1 MRSVLSLRA
10 PIVTAALAGALLV
23 PAAGAASAAP
33 AAAPQAV
40 ASATATASETTK
52 VVISEHLVALMS
64 NSVAEGP
71 SVEIRVVDKDGTT
84 HPKPLVSLNRSHAQ
98 ASEQGMVFTLAKADT
113 AEAVLTVW
121 DQHVTKSFPL
131 PKATGPAAPCVS
143 GVRRVD
149 IGEGSV
155 ADLTMSPEGPRAVG
169 HSADPSETWSLTLTR
184 TDPMGRDVR
193 IVNPSGAHP
202 VLEWWH
208 PQGGVHAPVP
218 LGHADFPALPQGC
231 TPAYTVHDDEPAPKP
246 IPSAA
251 ASAAPKP
258 AASATTP
265 AAPTPQTAGQTSVVP
280 KGGVAAGAEIA
291 AGDTDGTD
299 RATTVAAGA
308 GLMAIFGALGAVMV
322 LRRRAQ
328 D

>member
-1 MRSVLSLRA
+1 MRSALSLRTS
-10 PIVTAALAGALLV
+10 IVTAALAGAMLV
-23 PAAGAASAAP
+23 PAAGAAFAAP

-40 ASATATASETTK
+40 TSTEAAASETTK

-64 NSVAEGP
+64 NSVADGP
-71 SVEIRVVDKDGTT
+71 SVEIRVVDADGTT
-84 HPKPLVSLNRSHAQ
+84 HPKPLASLNRSHAQ

-131 PKATGPAAPCVS
+131 PKATGPAATCISAVE
-143 GVRRVD
+143 RVD

-155 ADLTMSPEGPRAVG
+155 ADLTMSPEGPQAVA
-169 HSADPSETWSLTLTR
+169 HSADPSQTWSLTLTR
-184 TDPMGRDVR
+184 TDPTGRDLR
-193 IVNPSGAHP
+193 IVNPNGAHP

-218 LGHADFPALPQGC
+218 LGHAGFPALPAGC
-231 TPAYTVHDDEPAPKP
+231 TPTYKVHDDEPAPKP

-251 ASAAPKP
+251 TPAAPKP
-258 AASATTP
+258 AASAASAATP
-265 AAPTPQTAGQTSVVP
+265 AAPKPQTGGQTTVVP
-280 KGGVAAGAEIA
+280 RGGVAAGAEIA
-291 AGDTDGTD
+291 VEDTDDT
-299 RATTVAAGA
+299 TTVAAGA